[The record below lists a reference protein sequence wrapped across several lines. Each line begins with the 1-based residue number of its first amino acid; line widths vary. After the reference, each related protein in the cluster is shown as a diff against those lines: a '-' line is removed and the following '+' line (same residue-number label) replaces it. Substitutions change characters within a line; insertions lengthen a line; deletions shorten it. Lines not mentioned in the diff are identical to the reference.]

1 MKIDVERRDNI
12 RAYHS
17 ATHLLHESLRRVL
30 GTHVIQKG
38 SLVEADRL
46 RFDFSH
52 IKPISPE
59 EINKI
64 ETFVNSMVDKKSDVK
79 TRIMTPKEAVD
90 NGALALFGEKYGN
103 EVEIVSGG
111 QKDGADGYAKKFALE
126 FGMKYV
132 EFPPAH
138 YSWNMHC
145 KLPATKYNKPY
156 YVTNYFKRNKQ
167 IAEYSD
173 IIVAFIQKGV
183 ESRGTMNTIHHAEK
197 QKKLIKKTTR

>member
-1 MKIDVERRDNI
+1 MIMSIKIGIVGSRRYTNKKKIKD
-12 RAYHS
+12 
-17 ATHLLHESLRRVL
+17 LLFE
-30 GTHVIQKG
+30 
-38 SLVEADRL
+38 
-46 RFDFSH
+46 
-52 IKPISPE
+52 IK
-59 EINKI
+59 
-64 ETFVNSMVDKKSDVK
+64 
-79 TRIMTPKEAVD
+79 
-90 NGALALFGEKYGN
+90 EKYGS

-126 FGMKYV
+126 FDMKYI

-138 YSWNMHC
+138 YSHNMHC
-145 KLPATKYNKPY
+145 KLSPKHYNKPY

-197 QKKLIKKTTR
+197 QKK